1 MQLKYY
7 LKENKLKV
15 SDIARTTFLPYSTV
29 NEIING
35 KTDIDRVQIGT
46 GLKIA
51 DACNLSF
58 EEFYCMCKQSNNP
71 PRIQNGEI
79 VIKNKAYYLVYHL
92 NDSDGELYLCKVNNT
107 NTRYV
112 KEMAEWSIESIRKEI
127 NDQKSK
133 KEVEAWRIDTI

>member
-7 LKENKLKV
+7 LKENRLRV
-15 SDIARTTFLPYSTV
+15 SDIAKITLLPYTTV

-79 VIKNKAYYLVYHL
+79 MIKNKAYYLIYHHSSSSTQEPLRAPFTRL
-92 NDSDGELYLCKVNNT
+92 NSRWVLGSRY
-107 NTRYV
+107 TRPFCGPLV
-112 KEMAEWSIESIRKEI
+112 PA
-127 NDQKSK
+127 
-133 KEVEAWRIDTI
+133 V

>member
-1 MQLKYY
+1 M
-7 LKENKLKV
+7 KENKLKV
-15 SDIARTTFLPYSTV
+15 SDIAKTTLLPYTTV

-51 DACNLSF
+51 EACNLSF

-79 VIKNKAYYLVYHL
+79 MIKNKAYYLIYHL
-92 NDSDGELYLCKVNNT
+92 DNYE
-107 NTRYV
+107 
-112 KEMAEWSIESIRKEI
+112 
-127 NDQKSK
+127 
-133 KEVEAWRIDTI
+133 